1 MRLKAAI
8 EGNLKKHMKAEFATA
23 EKAVTMGIK
32 ETTTGLKLA
41 MRRQV
46 HSSGLG
52 QRMANTWRGD
62 VYPRSQ
68 NSIRAA
74 GLVYTKA
81 SKIMAGFDE
90 GTVIRSK
97 DGWWLAIPTPNAPKR
112 GVGGKRINPS
122 NFPEHRFG
130 KLRFVY
136 RRNGPSLLVAEN
148 VQASYARKTGEL
160 RGFRKAGKRN
170 LKTGNKLSTVVM
182 FWLVPQV
189 KLPKLIKFDAEAKRW
204 FDKLP
209 RLILKNWPEL

>member
-8 EGNLKKHMKAEFATA
+8 EGDLKQYMKEEYQTA
-23 EKAVTMGIK
+23 ERAVTMGIR
-32 ETTTGLKLA
+32 EATTGLKMA

-62 VYPRSQ
+62 IYPRGQ

-90 GTVIRSK
+90 GTVIKSK

-122 NFPEHRFG
+122 NFPEHRYG

-136 RRNGPSLLVAEN
+136 RRSGPSLLVVEN
-148 VQASYARKTGEL
+148 VQASYSRKTGDM
-160 RGFRKAGKRN
+160 RGFRKASQRN
-170 LKTGNKLSTVVM
+170 LKTGRNLSTAVM

-189 KLPKLIKFDAEAKRW
+189 KLPKLIRFDEEAKRW
-204 FDKLP
+204 YDKLP
-209 RLILKNWPEL
+209 RLILKNWPDE

>member
-8 EGNLKKHMKAEFATA
+8 DGDLKQYMKEEYQTA
-23 EKAVTMGIK
+23 EHAVTLGIR
-32 ETTTGLKLA
+32 EATTGLKMA

-52 QRMANTWRGD
+52 GRMANTWRGD
-62 VYPRSQ
+62 IYPRGK

-90 GTVIRSK
+90 GTVIKSK

-112 GVGGKRINPS
+112 GMGGKRINPS
-122 NFPEHRFG
+122 NFPEHRYG

-136 RRNGPSLLVAEN
+136 RRNGPSLLVVEN
-148 VQASYARKTGEL
+148 LQASYSRKTGDM
-160 RGFRKAGKRN
+160 RGFRKASQRN
-170 LKTGNKLSTVVM
+170 LKTGRNLSTAVM

-189 KLPKLIKFDAEAKRW
+189 KLPKLIRFDEEAKRW
-204 FDKLP
+204 YDKLP
-209 RLILKNWPEL
+209 RLILKNWPDG

>member
-1 MRLKAAI
+1 
-8 EGNLKKHMKAEFATA
+8 
-23 EKAVTMGIK
+23 
-32 ETTTGLKLA
+32 
-41 MRRQV
+41 
-46 HSSGLG
+46 
-52 QRMANTWRGD
+52 
-62 VYPRSQ
+62 
-68 NSIRAA
+68 
-74 GLVYTKA
+74 
-81 SKIMAGFDE
+81 MAGFDE

-170 LKTGNKLSTVVM
+170 LKTGNNAPIITGPAANTHAGNIAL
-182 FWLVPQV
+182 
-189 KLPKLIKFDAEAKRW
+189 KRAVR
-204 FDKLP
+204 FKG
-209 RLILKNWPEL
+209 